1 MSGDSSDSNSSEEEA
16 AAVVVDFVAVV
27 VVLPSTLSG
36 SREVSMVDI
45 FSFVA
50 LTGEVG
56 PAREQSQDAS
66 FIAIVFS
73 CWLTVGIGLDLQR
86 FLCYHRSKNLESTN
100 VEAA

>member
-16 AAVVVDFVAVV
+16 AAAVVDFVAVV
-27 VVLPSTLSG
+27 VFVVAVVVVSLSTLSE
-36 SREVSMVDI
+36 SREVFMVDI

-73 CWLTVGIGLDLQR
+73 CWLTVGIGLDQ
-86 FLCYHRSKNLESTN
+86 
-100 VEAA
+100 